1 VKDRIL
7 FKGIFPALITPLNA
21 DGTVRT
27 QAVAPIM
34 KWMLSQQ
41 VNGFYVLGGT
51 GEGAVLAE
59 KERMRMAEAAAD
71 VLQGTEKKLILH
83 VGAADSREAQ
93 RLAAHAASIGADA
106 ISSVYP
112 NFFCHYTADEA
123 VDYYQSL
130 IEASGL
136 PMLCYCTPMIQGVDV
151 VRFVEKLMKVDGVI
165 GVKYTFPN
173 YFHMQQIKQLNS
185 GNINVI
191 NGPDE
196 TLLCGLCMG
205 ADGGIGTTY
214 NLMPDRF
221 VRLYEAFQNGDLP
234 AAIREQVSI
243 NRVISV
249 VLQHGLIPSVKLGL
263 ESMGFDVGP
272 AAFPARRYTAE
283 QREVILRDLREAGLS
298 GTEKE
303 N

>member
-1 VKDRIL
+1 MKDRIL
-7 FKGIFPALITPLNA
+7 FNGIFPALITPLNA

-41 VNGFYVLGGT
+41 VNVLHRNIPNSQ
-51 GEGAVLAE
+51 ASP
-59 KERMRMAEAAAD
+59 EAQIFCQK
-71 VLQGTEKKLILH
+71 VLH

-93 RLAAHAASIGADA
+93 RLAAHAASVGADA

-234 AAIREQVSI
+234 AAIREQTSI

-249 VLQHGLIPSVKLGL
+249 VLRHGLIPSVKLGL